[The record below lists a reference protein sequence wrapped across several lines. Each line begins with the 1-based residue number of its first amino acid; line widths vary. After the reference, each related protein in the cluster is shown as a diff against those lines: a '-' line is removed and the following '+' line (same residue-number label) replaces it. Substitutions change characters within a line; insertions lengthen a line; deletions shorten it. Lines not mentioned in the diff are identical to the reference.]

1 MLAVA
6 SDKKH
11 FQVTL
16 KIKAIVPKKRKMQ
29 NILILADGI
38 SAERFIERIGQKRV
52 GENYYIIVAP
62 RPMERAPKPTSNLE
76 IEHFDPTSLTKLRT
90 LMHAHDFSRIF
101 IVLDDD
107 EEARASLDNVRS
119 VDPKVEIVLLDRW
132 GSFSV
137 LHDGAIHVVEE
148 AQLVANRLFD
158 HLPNVPVVAQNV
170 GLAQGEIMEVLVPYG
185 SAFAYRHVGSIAQS
199 KWRIAALY
207 REQKLILP
215 TNATMIRPQDALLI
229 VGKPQVLDNI
239 YHRISNKEGRFP
251 EPFGRHLYLMID
263 LESGSD
269 TAQLQLREAM
279 HLLERLEE
287 CQLYV
292 RLIHP
297 GSLETVK
304 EIKTY
309 ESERIHVHA
318 LYGGE
323 DLSGVVMDDLR
334 AYKAGL
340 VMLDPRL
347 FARKEIARRLLEM
360 EKLVL
365 LFGDAPLYSVTRSA
379 VLVAGEKEMESISST
394 VFYVSETLELEPC
407 LCNFDPEGDFES
419 KQRIVEHY
427 ETLSRIFQYPIKVES
442 KVANPI
448 RSLEAMD
455 HILQIVPFTS
465 ELLEDEMFKIFS
477 TRLSDYLLD
486 STRHPKLLIPA
497 ETE

>member
-1 MLAVA
+1 
-6 SDKKH
+6 
-11 FQVTL
+11 
-16 KIKAIVPKKRKMQ
+16 MQ

-52 GENYYIIVAP
+52 GENQYIVVAA
-62 RPMERAPKPTSNLE
+62 RPMEREPKPASNLE
-76 IEHFDPTSLTKLRT
+76 IEHFDPTSLIKLRS
-90 LMHAHDFSRIF
+90 LMQTHDFSRVF
-101 IVLDDD
+101 IVMDID
-107 EEARASLDNVRS
+107 EETRASLDNVRTI
-119 VDPKVEIVLLDRW
+119 DPKVEIVLLDRW

-137 LHDGAIHVVEE
+137 LRDSAIHVVDE
-148 AQLVANRLFD
+148 AQLVTNRLFD
-158 HLPNVPVVAQNV
+158 YLPNVPVVAQNV

-185 SAFAYRHVGSIAQS
+185 SAFAYRHIGSIAQS
-199 KWRIAALY
+199 KWRIAVLY

-215 TNATMIRPQDALLI
+215 TNATMIRPQDTLLI

-263 LESGSD
+263 LERGSD
-269 TAQLQLREAM
+269 AALLQLQEAIY
-279 HLLERLEE
+279 LLERLEE

-292 RLIHP
+292 RLIRP
-297 GSLETVK
+297 GALETV
-304 EIKTY
+304 EVIRSY
-309 ESERIHVHA
+309 ESDRIHVHT
-318 LYGGE
+318 LYGEE
-323 DLSGVVMDDLR
+323 DLSGVVVDDLR
-334 AYKAGL
+334 EFAVGL

-347 FARKEIARRLLEM
+347 FARKEIALRLLEM
-360 EKLVL
+360 RKLVL

-379 VLVAGEKEMESISST
+379 VLVGGEKEMESISST
-394 VFYVSETLELEPC
+394 LFYVSETLELEPC

-419 KQRIVEHY
+419 TERIIEHY

-455 HILQIVPFTS
+455 HILQIVPFTPD
-465 ELLEDEMFKIFS
+465 LLEDEMFKFFS